1 MTAAMGGHV
10 GYTMDVLSEA
20 LEQYR
25 NGKIRIIAVTGAQRA
40 PQLPDVPT
48 LCEQGLAMEASAWFA
63 IYGPGALPAATA
75 QRLSAAVQSAM
86 KEPAL
91 QAKLSALGLEAI
103 ASTPEQLAAVQRA
116 DLAKWAQPVKA
127 SGFQAD

>member
-1 MTAAMGGHV
+1 MT
-10 GYTMDVLSEA
+10 
-20 LEQYR
+20 
-25 NGKIRIIAVTGAQRA
+25 
-40 PQLPDVPT
+40 
-48 LCEQGLAMEASAWFA
+48 
-63 IYGPGALPAATA
+63 AATA

-116 DLAKWAQPVKA
+116 DLAKWAKPVKA